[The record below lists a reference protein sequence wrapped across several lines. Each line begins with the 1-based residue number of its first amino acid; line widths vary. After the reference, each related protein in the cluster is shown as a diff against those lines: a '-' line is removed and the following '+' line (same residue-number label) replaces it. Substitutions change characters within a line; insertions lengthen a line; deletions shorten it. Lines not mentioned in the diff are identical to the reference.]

1 MRDHVSRL
9 ARACFFH
16 LRRLR
21 PVRRLLGPSV
31 TQRLVSAFVL
41 SRLDYCNALFAG
53 LPASTLAPLQRVQNA
68 AARLVIGLKYSDHI
82 TPAFIE
88 LHWLPIKQRITYKLC
103 LLVYK
108 SLNGLAPPYLTEL
121 LQPISDLPSRA
132 TLRSATTCDLVIPR
146 TKLTFGDRA
155 FAVAG
160 AREWNNL
167 PAELRC
173 ISDIVMFKKHLK
185 THLFRIAF
193 NIIDF

>member
-1 MRDHVSRL
+1 MWYVTSVFFFDSELSMRDHVSRL

-16 LRRLR
+16 MRRLR

-88 LHWLPIKQRITYKLC
+88 LHWLLIKQRITYKLC

-108 SLNGLAPPYLTEL
+108 SLNGLAPPYIT
-121 LQPISDLPSRA
+121 
-132 TLRSATTCDLVIPR
+132 
-146 TKLTFGDRA
+146 
-155 FAVAG
+155 
-160 AREWNNL
+160 
-167 PAELRC
+167 
-173 ISDIVMFKKHLK
+173 
-185 THLFRIAF
+185 
-193 NIIDF
+193 